1 MFVNYSDIPGYQ
13 NLFLDYMYEFD
24 NVAKFYKYNFRNKD
38 EYLKIFKT
46 VSEKNNTDRDNLVK
60 IIIEQYSAS
69 GLSEK
74 TRENLELLKL
84 KKTLAVVTGQQLG
97 VAGGPLY
104 TFYKIISAI
113 KLSNHLSERYDEYK
127 FVPIFWLEGDDHDF
141 NEIRYINLI
150 NDKNEL
156 QKFEYDSEIP
166 EDEDRGSVG
175 FLKINETIETFFN
188 QIKNNLRNTE
198 FTPVLLSRLEEIYSK
213 DKSLKQA
220 FRELIF
226 WLFDKYGL
234 IIFDPQDR
242 EIKSLMKPVFKKELT
257 NFRQHTEKLVSTS
270 AKLDDDYH
278 AQVKIRP
285 VNLFYSTDGGRFL
298 IDPVDGAFRLRKKRK
313 KYSYDELI
321 SLIET
326 EPENFSANVLLRPIC
341 QDYILPTAFY
351 IGGPSEIAYFAQA
364 TPLYDYFNIVIPIIY
379 PRSSVSLVEKNV
391 ASVISKYNLNI
402 TQVFWEPDRLK
413 EHVLSTLSDITI
425 DTIFNGTGNKINI
438 ALDQLKESLF
448 EFDKTISDA
457 STKYRQKILNYLMEL
472 KGKAISVQKT
482 KHETT
487 LRQVDKISSSLFPNS
502 FLQERELNFI
512 YFMNKYGMDFLDKLM
527 DEIEINKFE
536 HQVINL

>member
-1 MFVNYSDIPGYQ
+1 MFVNYSDIPGHQ
-13 NLFLDYMYEFD
+13 NLFLDYLYEFEK
-24 NVAKFYKYNFRNKD
+24 VSRFYKNNFRNKD
-38 EYLKIFKT
+38 GYLNIFKT
-46 VSEKNNTDRDNLVK
+46 ISEKNTTDRENLVK
-60 IIIEQYSAS
+60 IITDQYSGA

-74 TRENLELLKL
+74 TAYNLELLKS

-104 TFYKIISAI
+104 TLYKIITAI

-156 QKFEYDSEIP
+156 QKFEYDSDVSE
-166 EDEDRGSVG
+166 EDDRGSVG
-175 FLKINETIETFFN
+175 FLKINESIDSFFE
-188 QIKNNLRNTE
+188 QIKNSIRNTE
-198 FTPVLLSRLEEIYSK
+198 FTPGILSEITEIYSK
-213 DKSLKQA
+213 GKSLKQA
-220 FRELIF
+220 FRELVF

-242 EIKSLMKPVFKKELT
+242 DIKTLMKPVFKKELA
-257 NFRQHTEKLVSTS
+257 NYRQHTEKLVSVS

-298 IDPVDGAFRLRKKRK
+298 IDPVDNEFRLRKKRK
-313 KYSYDELI
+313 KFSYEELI
-321 SLIET
+321 NLIET

-351 IGGPSEIAYFAQA
+351 IGGPSEVAYFAQV
-364 TPLYDYFNIVIPIIY
+364 TPLYDFFKIAVPVIY

-391 ASVISKYNLNI
+391 ASVINKYSLKIN
-402 TQVFWEPDRLK
+402 QVFWEPEALK
-413 EHVLSTLSDITI
+413 EYVLSTLSSITI
-425 DTIFNGTGNKINI
+425 DGIFNDAENKINVI
-438 ALDQLKESLF
+438 LDQLKENLF
-448 EFDKTISDA
+448 EFDKTISDT
-457 STKYRQKILNYLMEL
+457 STKYRLKILNYLLEL

-487 LRQVDKISSSLFPNS
+487 LRQVDKISSTLFPNS
-502 FLQERELNFI
+502 VLQERELNFI
-512 YFMNKYGMDFLDKLM
+512 YFVNKYGMDILDKLM

>member
-175 FLKINETIETFFN
+175 FLKINETIE
-188 QIKNNLRNTE
+188 
-198 FTPVLLSRLEEIYSK
+198 
-213 DKSLKQA
+213 
-220 FRELIF
+220 
-226 WLFDKYGL
+226 
-234 IIFDPQDR
+234 
-242 EIKSLMKPVFKKELT
+242 
-257 NFRQHTEKLVSTS
+257 
-270 AKLDDDYH
+270 
-278 AQVKIRP
+278 
-285 VNLFYSTDGGRFL
+285 
-298 IDPVDGAFRLRKKRK
+298 
-313 KYSYDELI
+313 
-321 SLIET
+321 SLIG
-326 EPENFSANVLLRPIC
+326 S
-341 QDYILPTAFY
+341 
-351 IGGPSEIAYFAQA
+351 
-364 TPLYDYFNIVIPIIY
+364 
-379 PRSSVSLVEKNV
+379 
-391 ASVISKYNLNI
+391 
-402 TQVFWEPDRLK
+402 
-413 EHVLSTLSDITI
+413 
-425 DTIFNGTGNKINI
+425 
-438 ALDQLKESLF
+438 
-448 EFDKTISDA
+448 
-457 STKYRQKILNYLMEL
+457 
-472 KGKAISVQKT
+472 
-482 KHETT
+482 
-487 LRQVDKISSSLFPNS
+487 
-502 FLQERELNFI
+502 
-512 YFMNKYGMDFLDKLM
+512 
-527 DEIEINKFE
+527 
-536 HQVINL
+536 